1 MKTYSSFIFKL
12 TIVIFIFFI
21 QQATGQN
28 SFLVRLEGLNENDT
42 ATVIL
47 RKNADIYWKQ
57 VAAGN
62 AEKVNEL
69 TFDLADG
76 KWAIVIDATGY
87 TFPPATAFDVPENS
101 TALVRLTPLLNED
114 YYYVWQDD
122 DSHVGHA
129 TQTYISEPAKIVVLD
144 KEVKVPHDYSSIEL
158 RNKYGIILSDDMEAW
173 TVEDSYRIFKMFTNL
188 PIGTFGEGGK
198 TDPATGENIR
208 GIIKLTKDEQFRDL
222 TVSYEDGIKVGIISQ
237 SAFHYAEPQIVTI
250 DGIKGKFY
258 SKRLYHAVVNF
269 MSDFA
274 NDEGFIDRIAMER
287 FGVRFM
293 PSNQETEDLM
303 NEDASNFQ
311 EFFREEKIEILSMFE
326 ELPEGFHKQEGL
338 KYLVRRINGQ
348 PNPKY
353 PTAAAIAW
361 TGLHTIEFMDI
372 SFSGSFL
379 SGTRRLIL
387 HEKTHFLWAYTFDDQ
402 LKKDWI
408 ELGGWFLDPTSK
420 SGWSTYN
427 TTESVSAYGH
437 AGGPDED
444 MAETVA
450 YYLEDP
456 DKLMAVSVRKYEFI
470 RDRVMHGTRYIAQFR
485 EDLTFM
491 VYNLFPDY
499 TYPGKVKKVEVQV
512 KGLPEEEKE
521 VTIRLTLH
529 STDPE
534 FDGASGAYVRFASSI
549 GTIHDIGFAP
559 ENGHLDSILVGT
571 TIFNKHEKNG
581 YWTMGS
587 MSVWDKVGN
596 QRYENTSTIGM
607 KLYIEN
613 PLEDIVPPRWN
624 YDLTMENVKKT
635 FYSHTN
641 YPEGIDREL
650 QAIKITYSFYDD
662 IPFVYS
668 ESNFILSTPDKPGYE
683 SYFWRLGGSAIID
696 STRNYSNGYKSVK
709 YIEAFLKIE
718 EYMPSGYYSITAMGA
733 HDMAGNT
740 SHINFSKDTS
750 DVYISPNSNNSFKD
764 VRDSIYLKTEFP
776 DYLKP
781 EIDLNLITVSATP
794 TNPIYPDGETRVD
807 LTFFVRDLSDFPG
820 RESGVSGIEFFFR
833 DPLGIDHNTYITV
846 SDYYSSVPANNSEWK
861 FYTHN
866 FVLPKGSPPG
876 KWGYTGATV
885 TDKAGNS
892 RRYSFIEYVR
902 FDVIESEIVL
912 EEPLDASINA
922 KYINAANVENIDIS
936 ISCKPS
942 AGLKFVYTIYS
953 LMGGNVVRGEGL
965 MTNDSLTIQGVN
977 TQGVLDG
984 VIKLT
989 VQLID
994 SASQIIATKTVEY
1007 DKDTQRPKAYY
1018 TRTNLQNE
1026 GYSNLDDVVIQII
1039 FNPEDLG
1046 GTYAMDIEPVL
1057 PDLKSTRSSGLHVT
1071 GKLENLPP
1079 LDVNVDLSGY
1089 LNKVIKATLTLK
1101 DSVLNEGEPFVIN
1114 YLVLEDRLIAVDDQ
1128 SDYDGDG
1135 VPDLMDSCPA
1145 TFGIHYGCAS
1155 QIQTVNICQG
1165 ESYFGWTVSGEYQK
1179 IYQDISGSDSIVT
1192 ILLNVNPLFQP
1203 EIIVSGDT
1211 LIASGS
1217 FNSYWWYANGNL
1229 ISTANTNTLI
1239 ATASGDYQLV
1249 VVDDNGCNQ
1258 SSETISLII
1267 TGKEMLAKD
1276 AFDYLVYPNPT
1287 DETFIVRIDTRTNDK
1302 VTLKFFNPIG
1312 QILEERNILTKEKQG
1327 EILFHVGHLTKGVY
1341 FLLLR
1346 SGSRQIMEKI
1356 VIY

>member
-1 MKTYSSFIFKL
+1 MKNYTSIIFHLLIITLILSFH
-12 TIVIFIFFI
+12 
-21 QQATGQN
+21 QATGQN
-28 SFLVRLEGLNENDT
+28 SFQVRLEGLNENDT

-47 RKNADIYWKQ
+47 RKNSDIYWKQ
-57 VAAGN
+57 MAAGN
-62 AEKVNEL
+62 SDKVNEL

-87 TFPPATAFDVPENS
+87 TFPPATSFDVPENS
-101 TALVRLTPLLNED
+101 TALVKLTPLLNED

-122 DSHVGHA
+122 DSYVGHA

-158 RNKYGIILSDDMEAW
+158 RNKYGIILSDDIEAW

-222 TVSYEDGIKVGIISQ
+222 TISYEDGIKVATISQ
-237 SAFHYAEPQIVTI
+237 AAFHYAEPQIVTV

-274 NDEGFIDRIAMER
+274 NDEGFINHIAMER

-293 PSNQETEDLM
+293 RADQETEVLM
-303 NEDASNFQ
+303 SEDASNFQ

-348 PNPKY
+348 PNPIY
-353 PTAAAIAW
+353 PNAAAIAW

-402 LKKDWI
+402 VKTDWI
-408 ELGGWFLDPTSK
+408 ELGGWFQDPTSA

-444 MAETVA
+444 MAETVS

-499 TYPGKVKKVEVQV
+499 TYPGKVKKVEIQV
-512 KGLPEEEKE
+512 KGKPEEEKE

-529 STDPE
+529 SNDLE

-650 QAIKITYSFYDD
+650 QAIKVTYSFYDD

-668 ESNFILSTPDKPGYE
+668 ESNFILSTPDRPGYE

-750 DVYISPNSNNSFKD
+750 DVYISPHSNNSFKD
-764 VRDSIYLKTEFP
+764 VRDSIYTKTEFP
-776 DYLKP
+776 DYVKP

-833 DPLGIDHNTYITV
+833 DPIGIDHNTYITV
-846 SDYYSSVPANNSEWK
+846 SNYYSSVPANNSDWM
-861 FYTHN
+861 FYSHN
-866 FVLPKGSPPG
+866 FLLPKGSPPG
-876 KWGYTGATV
+876 KWGFTGANV

-922 KYINAANVENIDIS
+922 KYINLANVDNIDIS

-942 AGLKFVYTIYS
+942 AGLKYVYTIYS

-965 MTNDSLTIQGVN
+965 MTNDSLIIQGVN

-984 VIKLT
+984 ILKLT
-989 VQLID
+989 VQLVD

-1026 GYSNLDDVVIQII
+1026 GHSNLDDVVIQIV
-1039 FNPEDLG
+1039 FDPEDLG
-1046 GTYAMDIEPVL
+1046 GTYAMAIEPVL
-1057 PDLKSTRSSGLHVT
+1057 PDIKSTGFSGFIIT
-1071 GKLENLPP
+1071 GKLEDQPP
-1079 LDVNVDLSGY
+1079 LDVNIDLSAF
-1089 LNKVIKATLTLK
+1089 LNRVIKTTLTLT
-1101 DSVLNEGEPFVIN
+1101 DTVHNEGDPLVSY
-1114 YLVLEDRLIAVDDQ
+1114 YLVLEDRLISVDVN
-1128 SDYDGDG
+1128 SDFDGDG
-1135 VPDLMDSCPA
+1135 FPDLMDSCPA
-1145 TFGIHYGCAS
+1145 AYGTSYGCAS
-1155 QIQTVNICQG
+1155 QIQTVSICEG
-1165 ESYFGWTVSGEYQK
+1165 ESYFGWTVSGEYERIFK
-1179 IYQDISGSDSIVT
+1179 DIYGSDSIVT
-1192 ILLNVNPLFQP
+1192 VLLTVNPAFQP
-1203 EIIVSGDT
+1203 EVIVKGDT
-1211 LIASGS
+1211 LIAAGS
-1217 FNSYWWYANGNL
+1217 FNSYLWYANGNL
-1229 ISTANTNTLI
+1229 ISITNTNTFI
-1239 ATASGDYQLV
+1239 ATENGDYQLV
-1249 VVDDNGCNQ
+1249 VTDEYGCSQ
-1258 SSETISLII
+1258 TSEIVSLVI
-1267 TGKEMLAKD
+1267 TGNDMFTEE
-1276 AFDYLVYPNPT
+1276 AFEYLVYPNPT
-1287 DETFIVRIDTRTNDK
+1287 DEFFVVKIGTNTNERVSFKFI
-1302 VTLKFFNPIG
+1302 NPVG
-1312 QILEERNILTKEKQG
+1312 QILEARIVHSKEIQG
-1327 EILFHVGHLTKGVY
+1327 EERFQVGHLTRGVY
-1341 FLLLR
+1341 ILII
-1346 SGSRQIMEKI
+1346 SYGSHQAMEKI